1 MRRAG
6 SAAAQLAVKPRNS
19 SKSTMSS
26 TLDLEPPHL
35 KLEQNIA
42 FQMASI
48 IFRMEQDL
56 RNFTLRKLDITYI
69 HFRVL
74 QYLLEED
81 GKNISEI
88 ARATAVRPAVLSR
101 VVSQMEDRDLVERR
115 DDPNDN
121 RSTRVYLTELGRS
134 KYAQAWPDAYRIIQN
149 AFGVLSEAER
159 ETLETSLKRVADHVC
174 RF

>member
-1 MRRAG
+1 MRRA
-6 SAAAQLAVKPRNS
+6 AAAQLADQPLNP
-19 SKSTMSS
+19 SKLHMST

-35 KLEQNIA
+35 KLDQNIA

-101 VVSQMEDRDLVERR
+101 VVSQMAERGLVERG

-121 RSTRVYLTELGRS
+121 RSTRVYLTDHGRS
-134 KYAQAWPDAYRIIQN
+134 KYTQAWPDAYRIIQH
-149 AFGVLSEAER
+149 AFEVLSDDER
-159 ETLETSLKRVADHVC
+159 EMLEMSLKRVADHVC

>member
-1 MRRAG
+1 MNRQTATASRPIG
-6 SAAAQLAVKPRNS
+6 REPNLSEPS
-19 SKSTMSS
+19 MSTP
-26 TLDLEPPHL
+26 DINPPHL
-35 KLEQNIA
+35 GPDRNMA

-101 VVSQMEDRDLVERR
+101 VVSQMEERALAER
-115 DDPNDN
+115 KGDPKDN
-121 RSTRVYLTELGRS
+121 RSTRVYLTDLGRA
-134 KYAQAWPDAYRIIQN
+134 KYAQAWPDAHKIIEH
-149 AFGVLSEAER
+149 ALEVLAPEERAALGV
-159 ETLETSLKRVADHVC
+159 SLKKIADHVC
-174 RF
+174 RY